1 MAVGLTRWTSALA
14 LAFGVA
20 ATPAGAQDQA
30 PTTTREPRRL
40 SIGIE
45 GLVSVATD
53 DSGYFNYTSYEKS
66 TTELVRLRMDAAL
79 RLGARAALLVEG
91 RMDNGGGP
99 SLSAAYLRVRPLAA
113 HAFDIQVGRIP
124 PVFGAFGRRAYGV
137 DNPLIGQ
144 PFSYQYL
151 TSLRSDSLPSSA
163 DDLVAMKGQ
172 GWANYYPIGSAA
184 WDHGLPLVAADRWD
198 TGVQARWAAEKV
210 TVAMAVTQGSQCN
223 PRVRDDNNGKQVLG
237 RVEVRPVLGLVLG
250 ASAAE
255 GDYVA
260 ESAVAE
266 LPPASREAKH
276 AQQAFGLD
284 VEFSRGYWLLRTEGL
299 LSRWFVPPVE
309 EPIVPSPL
317 EAWGF
322 FVEARR
328 KIRPGLYAAARFDH
342 VGFSSLTASP
352 PEGSTT
358 PVVTPWEAPVTR
370 IEIGAGFNIRRNVV
384 VKGAVQQ
391 NWRKEA
397 AEQSDVVIAA
407 QTQFW
412 F

>member
-1 MAVGLTRWTSALA
+1 MAVGLTRFTCALTVA
-14 LAFGVA
+14 LGLAGG
-20 ATPAGAQDQA
+20 PAGAQDE
-30 PTTTREPRRL
+30 PPPPSREPRRL

-66 TTELVRLRMDAAL
+66 TTELVRLRMDASL
-79 RLGARAALLVEG
+79 RLGPRAALLVEG

-99 SLSAAYLRVRPLAA
+99 SLSAAYLRVRPFAG
-113 HAFDIQVGRIP
+113 HAFDVQLGRIP

-144 PFSYQYL
+144 PFAYQYL
-151 TSLRSDSLPSSA
+151 TSLRPDSLPASA
-163 DDLVAMKGQ
+163 DDLVSMKGM
-172 GWANYYPIGSAA
+172 GWANYYPIGSET
-184 WDHGLPLVAADRWD
+184 WDQGLPLVAADRWD
-198 TGVQARWAAEKV
+198 TGVQARWAAGRV
-210 TVAMAVTQGSQCN
+210 TVAMAVTQGTQCN
-223 PRVRDDNNGKQVLG
+223 PRVRDDNSGKQVMG

-250 ASAAE
+250 ASAAQ
-255 GDYVA
+255 GDYLA
-260 ESAVAE
+260 ESAVAA
-266 LPPASREAKH
+266 LPPESREASH
-276 AQQAFGLD
+276 DQQAFGLD
-284 VEFSRGYWLLRTEGL
+284 AEFSRGHWLLRTEGI

-309 EPIVPSPL
+309 EPLVPSPL

-352 PEGSTT
+352 AEGSTT

-370 IEIGAGFNIRRNVV
+370 VEVGAGYNIRHNVV
-384 VKGAVQQ
+384 LKAAVQQ

-397 AEQSDVVIAA
+397 AEQSDMVIAA